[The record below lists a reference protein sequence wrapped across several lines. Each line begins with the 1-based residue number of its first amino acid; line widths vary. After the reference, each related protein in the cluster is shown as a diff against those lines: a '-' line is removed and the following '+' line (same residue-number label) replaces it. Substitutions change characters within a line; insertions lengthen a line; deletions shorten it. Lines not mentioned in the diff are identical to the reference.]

1 MKKGYGKL
9 VFAGCV
15 ITACLFGIIG
25 CTNEQAI
32 ESTQEEG
39 TPSVLDEL
47 YAGTMVEESSNKDEK
62 TGRQMDVD
70 EAADDD
76 DQQSLVSAD
85 QRAWEDQLATVTSIQ
100 ELYALATDEVLY
112 DGERGK
118 IRSDLIPEY
127 RDSYR
132 LYREESGSGY
142 HAYIV
147 YLGQSIDI
155 EGNEDG
161 YVHCFGLTVDKDGER
176 VEEGM
181 LLDIDGEKV
190 LVDYPYENTYVEYPE
205 ISYVDL
211 EDDGD
216 REVVI
221 SQWEFTGTPFRS
233 KRLLVC
239 DQKPFWRVYCY
250 HAPDCIEDAET
261 LVTTTYQEETDC
273 LTFATT
279 GGDVLYELE
288 LPDFGEEYPYSGDV
302 RWQEGI
308 LEFSAHTFSMDV
320 TPGNI
325 MKNSPT
331 YMPITIRFHVGYENG
346 AFYLMAPELHDPF
359 LWSGSMRLR
368 MKRNDWRV

>member
-15 ITACLFGIIG
+15 ITACLLGIIR
-25 CTNEQAI
+25 CANEQAI

-39 TPSVLDEL
+39 APSVLDEL
-47 YAGTMVEESSNKDEK
+47 YAGTMVEGNTNYDEIN
-62 TGRQMDVD
+62 GQQMGAEDAVGD
-70 EAADDD
+70 E
-76 DQQSLVSAD
+76 DQQLPISEN
-85 QRAWEDQLATVTSIQ
+85 QRAWADQLATVTSIQ

-205 ISYVDL
+205 IAYVDM
-211 EDDGD
+211 ENDGD

-221 SQWEFTGTPFRS
+221 SQWEFTGSPFRS

-250 HAPDCIEDAET
+250 HAPDCIEDAEA
-261 LVTTTYQEETDC
+261 LVTTTYQEEMDC

-279 GGDVLYELE
+279 DGDVLYELE
-288 LPDFGEEYPYSGDV
+288 LPDLGEEYPYSGDV

-308 LEFSAHTFSMDV
+308 LEFSALTFSMDV

-331 YMPITIRFHVGYENG
+331 YMPVTIRFHVGYENG
-346 AFYLMAPELHDPF
+346 AFYLMEPEMHDPF
-359 LWSGSMRLR
+359 
-368 MKRNDWRV
+368 DT